1 VADEAKTVG
10 FGMAGGGIA
19 MTCSVTRQYE
29 KIADRVRIA
38 SGAAEARMRTVV
50 DVLWEEL
57 AATGVSWVGFYL
69 DQPGQPDDRRMVL
82 GPCRD
87 KPACSP
93 IGVHGVCG
101 QSLLSGRTRIVQDV
115 AALGAN
121 YIACDPRDRSEIVV
135 PLIDSAGRC
144 HAVLDID
151 SHDVGCFDEADDV
164 GLRAVLRAAGLTA

>member
-1 VADEAKTVG
+1 
-10 FGMAGGGIA
+10 MS
-19 MTCSVTRQYE
+19 CSVTRRYE
-29 KIADRVRIA
+29 MIADRVRSA
-38 SGAAEARMRTVV
+38 TGTPEARMRLVV

-57 AATGVSWVGFYL
+57 EATGVSWAGFYL
-69 DQPGQPDDRRMVL
+69 DQPGEPDDRRMVL

-101 QSLLSGRTRIVQDV
+101 QSLLSGRTRIVEDV
-115 AALGAN
+115 AALGAD

-135 PLIDSAGRC
+135 PLVDPAGRC

-151 SHDVGCFDEADDV
+151 SHEVGCFNEADDA
-164 GLRAVLRAAGLTA
+164 GLRSVLRAGGLMP